1 MCIPVHAHMC
11 TYTFKKELIEF
22 SILREGFLLLFI
34 TLIWYYPPMCEL
46 SLVILVLSNFSLFMT
61 KQNKVSEKQTLP
73 RGGVIQLSIQNYSV

>member
-11 TYTFKKELIEF
+11 TYTFKKELLEF
-22 SILREGFLLLFI
+22 SILREGLLLLFI

-46 SLVILVLSNFSLFMT
+46 CLVILVLSNFSLFMT